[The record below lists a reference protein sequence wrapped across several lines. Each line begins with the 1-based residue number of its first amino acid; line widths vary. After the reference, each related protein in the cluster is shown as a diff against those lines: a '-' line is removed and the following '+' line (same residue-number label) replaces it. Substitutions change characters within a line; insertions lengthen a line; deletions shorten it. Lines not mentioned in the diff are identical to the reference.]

1 MAPKTDRVEELIYGV
16 KRPARAIVSPEG
28 VELTVHLASR
38 GERMAA
44 FALDMV
50 FMITAIV
57 ALYIVAVL
65 LFFAGTNIAVGMTLI
80 LFLSFVIR
88 NMYFLHFE
96 LAWQGRT
103 PGKKICGIR
112 VISRNGG
119 ELKPSSIIARN
130 LMREA
135 EFFLPAAFAISLNS
149 EMSGWSTLLMFGWS
163 IGVTALPLFNRDR
176 LRAGDFLGGTM
187 VVMMPKR
194 ALLKD
199 LSLQTPQTPGTA
211 ENARYSFT
219 GEQLALY
226 GSFELQVLEECLR
239 RPQTAE
245 TDKLLDGICA
255 KILKKIGY
263 ADTIPPRETR
273 RFLGDF
279 YSAQRGALE
288 RGQLFGHF
296 KDDKTSTILRNNLRR

>member
-1 MAPKTDRVEELIYGV
+1 MAAKTDRVEELLYGV
-16 KRPARAIVSPEG
+16 KRPARTILSPEG
-28 VELTVHLASR
+28 AELTAHLASR
-38 GERMAA
+38 GERMTA

-50 FMITAIV
+50 FMTAAIV
-57 ALYIVAVL
+57 ALYIVALL
-65 LFFAGTNIAVGMTLI
+65 LFFARANIAVSLTLI
-80 LFLSFVIR
+80 SFLSFVIR
-88 NMYFLHFE
+88 SMYFLHFE

-119 ELKPSSIIARN
+119 ELKPSSIIVRN

-135 EFFLPAAFAISLNS
+135 EFFLPAILALSLNS
-149 EMSGWSTLLMFGWS
+149 SMSGWSTLFAFGWS
-163 IGVTALPLFNRDR
+163 IGITALPLFNRDR

-187 VVMMPKR
+187 VVIMPKR
-194 ALLKD
+194 VLLED
-199 LSLQTPQTPGTA
+199 LSLQTPQNADAA
-211 ENARYSFT
+211 EGARYSFT
-219 GEQLALY
+219 LEQLAVY

-239 RPQTAE
+239 RPRTSE

-255 KILKKIGY
+255 KILRKISY
-263 ADTIPPRETR
+263 AGTIPPHETR

-296 KDDKTSTILRNNLRR
+296 KDDKISR

>member
-1 MAPKTDRVEELIYGV
+1 MAPKTDRVEELLHGV
-16 KRPARAIVSPEG
+16 KRPTRTIMSPEG
-28 VELTVHLASR
+28 VELVVHLASR
-38 GERMAA
+38 GERMTA
-44 FALDMV
+44 FALDMA
-50 FMITAIV
+50 FMGMAIA
-57 ALYIVAVL
+57 ALCIIAML
-65 LFFAGTNIAVGMTLI
+65 LFFARTNIAVGLTLI

-130 LMREA
+130 LMREV
-135 EFFLPAAFAISLNS
+135 EFFLPAALALSLNS
-149 EMSGWSTLLMFGWS
+149 EMSGWSTLLTFGWS
-163 IGVTALPLFNRDR
+163 IGITALPFFNRDR

-199 LSLQTPQTPGTA
+199 LSLQTPQAAA

-219 GEQLALY
+219 GEQLAVY
-226 GSFELQVLEECLR
+226 GTFELQVLEECLR

-245 TDKLLDGICA
+245 NDKLLDGICA
-255 KILKKIGY
+255 KIRRKIGWPD
-263 ADTIPPRETR
+263 AVPPEENR

-296 KDDKTSTILRNNLRR
+296 KDDKASH

>member
-1 MAPKTDRVEELIYGV
+1 MASKTDRVEELFHGV
-16 KRPARAIVSPEG
+16 NRPARTIVSPEG
-28 VELTVHLASR
+28 VELTVRLASR

-50 FMITAIV
+50 FMIAAIV
-57 ALYIVAVL
+57 ALYIIAVL
-65 LFFAGTNIAVGMTLI
+65 LFFARVNIAVGLTLI
-80 LFLSFVIR
+80 FFLSFVIR

-112 VISRNGG
+112 VISRKGG

-130 LMREA
+130 LMREV
-135 EFFLPAAFAISLNS
+135 EFFLPAALAIGLRS
-149 EMSGWSTLLMFGWS
+149 EMGGWSALMTFGWS
-163 IGVTALPLFNRDR
+163 IGVTALPFFNRDR

-187 VVMMPKR
+187 VIMMPKR

-199 LSLQTPQTPGTA
+199 LSLQTSQTSGAAA

-219 GEQLALY
+219 QEQLAVY

-245 TDKLLDGICA
+245 TDKLLGSICA
-255 KILKKIGY
+255 KILRKIGY
-263 ADTIPPRETR
+263 ADTLPPHEIR

-279 YSAQRGALE
+279 YSAQRGTLE

-296 KDDKTSTILRNNLRR
+296 KDDKTSR

>member
-38 GERMAA
+38 GERMVA
-44 FALDMV
+44 FVLDMV

-65 LFFAGTNIAVGMTLI
+65 LFFAGSNIAVGLTLI
-80 LFLSFVIR
+80 FFLSFVVR

-119 ELKPSSIIARN
+119 ELRPSSIIARN
-130 LMREA
+130 LMREV
-135 EFFLPAAFAISLNS
+135 EFFLPAAFAVSLDS
-149 EMSGWSTLLMFGWS
+149 GIGGWSTLMMFGWS
-163 IGVTALPLFNRDR
+163 IGVTALPFLNRDR

-187 VVMMPKR
+187 VIMMPKR
-194 ALLKD
+194 GLLKD
-199 LSLQTPQTPGTA
+199 LTLQTTPTPDA
-211 ENARYSFT
+211 PETARYSFT
-219 GEQLALY
+219 QEQLAVY

-239 RPQTAE
+239 RPSTAD
-245 TDKLLDGICA
+245 TDRLLEGICA
-255 KILKKIGY
+255 KIRRKIGY
-263 ADTIPPRETR
+263 ADTLPPQETR

-296 KDDKTSTILRNNLRR
+296 KDDKTSG

>member
-1 MAPKTDRVEELIYGV
+1 MAPRTDRVEELLHGI
-16 KRPARAIVSPEG
+16 KRPVRTIVSPEG

-38 GERMAA
+38 GERMTA
-44 FALDMV
+44 FVLDMV
-50 FMITAIV
+50 FMGIAII
-57 ALYIVAVL
+57 ALYIIALL
-65 LFFAGTNIAVGMTLI
+65 LFFARANIAVGLTLI

-112 VISRNGG
+112 VISRSGG
-119 ELKPSSIIARN
+119 ELKPSAIIARN
-130 LMREA
+130 LMREV
-135 EFFLPAAFAISLNS
+135 EFFLPAALAISLDS
-149 EMSGWSTLLMFGWS
+149 RISGWSTLLTFGWS
-163 IGVTALPLFNRDR
+163 IGITALPFFNRDR

-199 LSLQTPQTPGTA
+199 LSLQTPQTSDAAA

-219 GEQLALY
+219 GEQLAVY

-245 TDKLLDGICA
+245 TDKLLDEICA
-255 KILKKIGY
+255 KIRKKIGY
-263 ADTIPPRETR
+263 ADTLPPRETR

-296 KDDKTSTILRNNLRR
+296 KDDKTSG

>member
-1 MAPKTDRVEELIYGV
+1 
-16 KRPARAIVSPEG
+16 
-28 VELTVHLASR
+28 
-38 GERMAA
+38 
-44 FALDMV
+44 
-50 FMITAIV
+50 
-57 ALYIVAVL
+57 
-65 LFFAGTNIAVGMTLI
+65 
-80 LFLSFVIR
+80 
-88 NMYFLHFE
+88 MYFLHFE

-130 LMREA
+130 LMREV
-135 EFFLPAAFAISLNS
+135 EFFLPAALAFSLDS
-149 EMSGWSTLLMFGWS
+149 ETSGWSTLFAFGWS
-163 IGVTALPLFNRDR
+163 IGVTALPFFNRDR

-199 LSLQTPQTPGTA
+199 LSLQAPQTADPDKNT

-219 GEQLALY
+219 REQLAVY

-255 KILKKIGY
+255 KILRKIGY
-263 ADTIPPRETR
+263 ADAIPPNETR

-296 KDDKTSTILRNNLRR
+296 KDDKTSG

>member
-1 MAPKTDRVEELIYGV
+1 MATKTDRVEELLYGV
-16 KRPARAIVSPEG
+16 KRPARTILSPEG

-38 GERMAA
+38 GERMVA
-44 FALDMV
+44 FVLDMV
-50 FMITAIV
+50 FMAMTIL
-57 ALYIVAVL
+57 ALYIIALL
-65 LFFAGTNIAVGMTLI
+65 LFFARANIAVGLTLI

-103 PGKKICGIR
+103 PGKKLCGIR
-112 VISRNGG
+112 VISRRGG

-130 LMREA
+130 LMREV
-135 EFFLPAAFAISLNS
+135 EFFLPAALALSLDS
-149 EMSGWSTLLMFGWS
+149 GMSGWSTLLAFGWS
-163 IGVTALPLFNRDR
+163 IGVTALPFFNRDR

-199 LSLQTPQTPGTA
+199 LSLQTPQTPDA

-219 GEQLALY
+219 GEQLAVY

-245 TDKLLDGICA
+245 TDKLLDGIRV

-263 ADTIPPRETR
+263 TDPIPPHETR

-296 KDDKTSTILRNNLRR
+296 KDDKTSSSHG